1 MPFADSW
8 VKRITALTRRQEPF
22 LLKWAI
28 IGRGGMILLET
39 EREREHAGY
48 DIFMNAA
55 DEAAENKCLFLTHFY
70 TGQRYQIPIPQD
82 VCGEPRC
89 TDLSWREMDR
99 GIII

>member
-1 MPFADSW
+1 MNYSPNEEAGTIPF
-8 VKRITALTRRQEPF
+8 KMGYNR
-22 LLKWAI
+22 K
-28 IGRGGMILLET
+28 GRNDIVGDR
-39 EREREHAGY
+39 EREREHTGY

-70 TGQRYQIPIPQD
+70 TGQLYQIPQD

-89 TDLSWREMDR
+89 TDLSWWEMDR